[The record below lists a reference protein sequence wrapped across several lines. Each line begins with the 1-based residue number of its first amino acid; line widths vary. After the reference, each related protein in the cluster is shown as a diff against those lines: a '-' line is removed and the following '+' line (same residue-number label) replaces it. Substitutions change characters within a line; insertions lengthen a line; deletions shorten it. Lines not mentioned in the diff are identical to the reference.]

1 MFIRIIIAVDVL
13 IIMAGMLINAMI
25 VIIVVLGL
33 LNVEVISYNYDS
45 LGTIMITVNMFII
58 FVCVIAIDVGMCMS
72 GIVTVRDHYS
82 GGH

>member
-1 MFIRIIIAVDVL
+1 MMTMFIRIIIAVDVL

-58 FVCVIAIDVGMCMS
+58 CLCVMAIDVGMCMS
-72 GIVTVRDHYS
+72 GN
-82 GGH
+82 

>member
-1 MFIRIIIAVDVL
+1 MMTMFIRIIIAVDVL

-33 LNVEVISYNYDS
+33 LSVEVISYNYDS

-58 FVCVIAIDVGMCMS
+58 CLCVMAIDVGMCMS
-72 GIVTVRDHYS
+72 GN
-82 GGH
+82 